1 MNGLPLTLGLAGAL
15 ALAGTLSARG
25 SRGVAPSRRWYHGR
39 RARSLRFD
47 LAHVGGKDA
56 NDQDG
61 PGFYFTTDLEG
72 ARGYAYPGGVVL
84 EAELAVDRWVP
95 EPGVGK
101 ANPREVER
109 LMRAS
114 PCYTQVLED
123 WDENPRRAHDQ
134 ALRGMMGPGQSP
146 HGAFQNV
153 WGDFYNR
160 CGEGAAYLRELTKLG
175 YGGVQIPQPDSQFC
189 SKDRV
194 HAVIFDPKAIRNV
207 RVVEDRGEGPIEG
220 STNRG
225 SRSTD
230 PRLVYIPE
238 PDSDMDLDEDL
249 DEEVLDAGARALAH
263 RVGIGILRGKDLRVV
278 ALDAHG
284 KVVGALFDEI
294 GHGQDAQGRHRQ
306 EYSFD
311 ILVDPAHQRTGLG
324 TRLMKEGLALGRE
337 NAQAGIPTVIDAV
350 NPVAQAMFAK
360 AGFVVT
366 QRKGGHATM
375 ERAKRGSQNGT
386 ANSDPTDIQAFRDLL
401 IARYGLDDTTWLSR
415 PSSGEVVVHKIAVA
429 KANRGQGRAQRAM
442 EHLGR
447 WADAHD
453 AIVVLT
459 PSNDF
464 GASKVRLTAWYR
476 RLGYTSNTGRK
487 KDYRFRETMI
497 RRPNR

>member
-1 MNGLPLTLGLAGAL
+1 MAADAEGLGCAEDNWEVVGPMNGLPLTLGLAGAL

-220 STNRG
+220 
-225 SRSTD
+225 
-230 PRLVYIPE
+230 
-238 PDSDMDLDEDL
+238 
-249 DEEVLDAGARALAH
+249 
-263 RVGIGILRGKDLRVV
+263 K
-278 ALDAHG
+278 
-284 KVVGALFDEI
+284 
-294 GHGQDAQGRHRQ
+294 
-306 EYSFD
+306 
-311 ILVDPAHQRTGLG
+311 
-324 TRLMKEGLALGRE
+324 
-337 NAQAGIPTVIDAV
+337 
-350 NPVAQAMFAK
+350 
-360 AGFVVT
+360 
-366 QRKGGHATM
+366 
-375 ERAKRGSQNGT
+375 
-386 ANSDPTDIQAFRDLL
+386 
-401 IARYGLDDTTWLSR
+401 
-415 PSSGEVVVHKIAVA
+415 
-429 KANRGQGRAQRAM
+429 
-442 EHLGR
+442 
-447 WADAHD
+447 
-453 AIVVLT
+453 
-459 PSNDF
+459 
-464 GASKVRLTAWYR
+464 
-476 RLGYTSNTGRK
+476 
-487 KDYRFRETMI
+487 
-497 RRPNR
+497 